1 MDTPKKYDLE
11 ERLVDFAVMV
21 ISIAEKLPPTYAGNH
36 LGGQLTRS
44 GTAPA
49 LNYGEAQAAES
60 KRDFLHKMGVC
71 LKELRESQVCLKII
85 IAKPLLSEA
94 AVQPVLQESSELVAI
109 FTTIIK
115 RSKTKT

>member
-1 MDTPKKYDLE
+1 MMKNFDLE
-11 ERLVDFAVMV
+11 NRLVAFAVMALAV
-21 ISIAEKLPPTYAGNH
+21 AEKLPPSYAGNH

-60 KRDFLHKMGVC
+60 KRDFLHKMRVC
-71 LKELRESQVCLKII
+71 LKELRESQICLKII
-85 IAKPLLSEA
+85 AAKPLLAEA
-94 AVQPVLQESSELVAI
+94 ELKPALQECGELVAI

-115 RSKTKT
+115 RTKDKM